1 MFTTFLLQTSTAVKV
16 LSSFQPDNSALN
28 FNTVSKNTI
37 RLPRFEQEI
46 VKTMRFSVA
55 PKKQKKRRAA
65 FDVDNFLLQASIAVK
80 VLSSFQPDNSA
91 LNFNTV
97 SKNTIR
103 PPRFEQEIVKTMRF
117 SVAPKKQK
125 NATCGDLCLQL
136 FCCRQAPPSQQL
148 SQNHE
153 TQKTE
158 KNSRRFSAVQFQTN
172 SNAVGCVGIV
182 SISFKSKVNSKIIT
196 NKIISMIT
204 NPTIIPAIAR
214 LLLF

>member
-1 MFTTFLLQTSTAVKV
+1 MYQKNRKFANVVDAFAKRMENGTTFPLDGKKRRIAKYRQNNYIAKTMRFSVAPKKQKKMRRAAFDVDNFLLQTSTAVKV

-55 PKKQKKRRAA
+55 PKKQK
-65 FDVDNFLLQASIAVK
+65 
-80 VLSSFQPDNSA
+80 
-91 LNFNTV
+91 
-97 SKNTIR
+97 
-103 PPRFEQEIVKTMRF
+103 
-117 SVAPKKQK
+117 

-136 FCCRQAPPSQQL
+136 FCCRQATPSQQL

>member
-1 MFTTFLLQTSTAVKV
+1 MYKV
-16 LSSFQPDNSALN
+16 VFNLKILYLI
-28 FNTVSKNTI
+28 FNTAKKNTI

-46 VKTMRFSVA
+46 VKV
-55 PKKQKKRRAA
+55 
-65 FDVDNFLLQASIAVK
+65 
-80 VLSSFQPDNSA
+80 
-91 LNFNTV
+91 
-97 SKNTIR
+97 
-103 PPRFEQEIVKTMRF
+103 MRF

-125 NATCGDLCLQL
+125 NCDVQRLMLTI

>member
-1 MFTTFLLQTSTAVKV
+1 MRFSVAPKKQKKMRRAAFDVDNFLLQTSTAVKV

-55 PKKQKKRRAA
+55 PKKQKKRRA
-65 FDVDNFLLQASIAVK
+65 VICVYNFFVADKHRRHSNYRKIAK
-80 VLSSFQPDNSA
+80 H
-91 LNFNTV
+91 
-97 SKNTIR
+97 K
-103 PPRFEQEIVKTMRF
+103 K
-117 SVAPKKQK
+117 PK
-125 NATCGDLCLQL
+125 
-136 FCCRQAPPSQQL
+136 
-148 SQNHE
+148 
-153 TQKTE
+153 